1 MEQEAVRWSAT
12 RMYII
17 HRHTKEKRMKKVV
30 ISIAALLLLVGFG
43 TRAGLAE
50 QKDVKTNS
58 ADPAG
63 QEKMTPAPKQE
74 VKKIGLDEARKIV
87 AARVNGTDIMLD
99 AVMQLA
105 ARMDIQMT
113 HAHSSE
119 GPSVEAIQKEALDS
133 LILQELAYQKAKA
146 RGMTAEQKAVDA
158 ALTEIKTKA
167 GGEEAYRQSLKQS
180 ALTEEQLR
188 AQTEKNLILESI
200 YKQDVLDTISVSEK
214 KITEEYEKNK
224 AFFTQPEKISVVDV
238 VMTTSPSDKGIEAR
252 AQEVLKKIRE
262 NGNDPNKLV
271 NDGTFAVREYEP
283 KKDNDSDKGLYE
295 AARKLKPGEVSG
307 VIKTDNGL
315 HIIKLVEYNP
325 EKLHAFAEVKG
336 VIEKKLRT
344 DAQNEKTREWFA
356 GLKKDAK
363 IEILVRGVQ
372 RSAEQPP
379 K

>member
-1 MEQEAVRWSAT
+1 
-12 RMYII
+12 
-17 HRHTKEKRMKKVV
+17 MKKVV
-30 ISIAALLLLVGFG
+30 ILIIALLFLASFG
-43 TRAGLAE
+43 TGAGLAE
-50 QKDVKTNS
+50 EKDVKTNT
-58 ADPAG
+58 ANPAG
-63 QEKMTPAPKQE
+63 QEKMAPASKQE
-74 VKKIGLDEARKIV
+74 VKKIGRDEARKIV

-146 RGMTAEQKAVDA
+146 RGIAVEQKAVDA
-158 ALTEIKTKA
+158 ALADIKTKA
-167 GGEEAYRQSLKQS
+167 GGEEAYKKSLKQS

-200 YKQDVLDTISVSEK
+200 YKQEVLDTISVSEE
-214 KITEEYEKNK
+214 KIKEEYEKNK

-238 VMTTSPSDKGIEAR
+238 VMSPSPSDKGAEAR
-252 AQEVLKKIRE
+252 AQEVLKKIGE
-262 NGNDPNKLV
+262 NSNDPNKLV
-271 NDGTFAVREYEP
+271 QDGTFAVREYEP

-325 EKLHAFAEVKG
+325 EKLHTFAEVKG

-356 GLKKDAK
+356 RLKKDAK

-372 RSAEQPP
+372 RSAEQTP